1 MRELIEMSKK
11 EKKAR
16 FSVLG
21 IIIKDGKKLV
31 NDELRNYKKLANCI
45 RRAKISLEA
54 AERSYERRESKRNA
68 RKIKASLAD
77 RDSYTKRFNE
87 SAACIAK
94 LLGVVRRDYLAMAG
108 LYYDGRARMIMDR
121 CENYNDSVVWSM
133 ISTQLKC
140 GINENIE
147 LEEEY

>member
-1 MRELIEMSKK
+1 MRELIEMNKK
-11 EKKAR
+11 EKRAR
-16 FSVLG
+16 FSVLTAL
-21 IIIKDGKKLV
+21 IRDDKKLV
-31 NDELRNYKKLANCI
+31 REELSNYRKLGIGI
-45 RRAKISLEA
+45 RRAKLSLEA

>member
-1 MRELIEMSKK
+1 MRELIEMNKK
-11 EKKAR
+11 EKRAR
-16 FSVLG
+16 FSVLTAL
-21 IIIKDGKKLV
+21 IKDNKKLV
-31 NDELRNYKKLANCI
+31 KAELSNYRKLASGI
-45 RRAKISLEA
+45 RKARFSLEA

-68 RKIKASLAD
+68 RRVKAFLAD
-77 RDSYTKRFNE
+77 RDSYTARFNE
-87 SAACIAK
+87 SSDSLAR

-108 LYYDGRARMIMDR
+108 LYYDGSARRIMDR
-121 CENYNDSVVWSM
+121 CENYNDSIIWSM